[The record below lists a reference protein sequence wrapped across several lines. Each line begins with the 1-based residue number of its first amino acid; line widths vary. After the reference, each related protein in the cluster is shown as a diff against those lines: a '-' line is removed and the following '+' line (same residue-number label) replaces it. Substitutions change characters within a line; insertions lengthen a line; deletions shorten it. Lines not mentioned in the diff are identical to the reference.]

1 MGLCSVPERYISVR
15 NAPCAPTKLSDRPA
29 RAAPTHRRR
38 GVRQDPY
45 QREDDLRR
53 PRMLYK
59 KVRCGLTTSAAVIL
73 PRVICMPVDS
83 KQRLT
88 KTPFIRPRHADVP
101 ATSLIH
107 DGISGHP
114 SPAKYGTQL
123 VGAPAR
129 CSIFFFYSFNKQATC
144 PPPRTARSSSLRTAR
159 CSVKMPWCA

>member
-1 MGLCSVPERYISVR
+1 M
-15 NAPCAPTKLSDRPA
+15 
-29 RAAPTHRRR
+29 
-38 GVRQDPY
+38 
-45 QREDDLRR
+45 
-53 PRMLYK
+53 
-59 KVRCGLTTSAAVIL
+59 RCGLTTSAAVIL
-73 PRVICMPVDS
+73 PRVMCMPVDS

-129 CSIFFFYSFNKQATC
+129 CSIFFFILSTNRPPVPRQERRAARRCAPQDVQSKFRGALERFRGPLTMGPMMSRAPFAAGRCTRC
-144 PPPRTARSSSLRTAR
+144 PVLPVWDIRSRACRRLCHSLR
-159 CSVKMPWCA
+159 